1 MEEKLLLMIMIANAL
16 SRLSPSLACHAVRML
31 RKCVNSDPL
40 AHNLLLPYLE
50 SSVENLGQLVVL
62 CSSKHKR
69 SLLRFLCCFCTRS
82 TFEGNASSIKC
93 SFFET
98 AVRATL
104 AVIVED

>member
-40 AHNLLLPYLE
+40 AHNALPYLD
-50 SSVENLGQLVVL
+50 SSVENLGQLVV

-69 SLLRFLCCFCTRS
+69 SLLRFLCCFCTS
-82 TFEGNASSIKC
+82 M
-93 SFFET
+93 
-98 AVRATL
+98 
-104 AVIVED
+104 